1 MKHDGPW
8 TSVGPH
14 HSLPIIEQCDDRSA
28 RICVVCGKRKPGSH
42 FRIRP
47 LKGAGYRV
55 VCGYCLR
62 GLVSKREPKA
72 KRRR

>member
-1 MKHDGPW
+1 MRQDGTW

-14 HSLPIIEQCDDRSA
+14 NSLPVIEQCDDRGA
-28 RICVVCGKRKPGSH
+28 RACVLCKECRPGAH

-47 LKGAGYRV
+47 LKGSGYRV

-62 GLVSKREPKA
+62 GLVSEREPKA
-72 KRRR
+72 KRRK